1 MQIILNFFAKLNIC
15 ISICMF
21 NFLQKIKEID
31 CMSFIHDFIMESNQL
46 EDTALYE
53 QAQKMVKKRTP
64 VKTER
69 PSKKEVEAQEPVN
82 EGCGKEEPKSK
93 QEKAQKQEEPKKEI
107 TEEKINEATEYVNL
121 EDIVSDDV
129 YVEALDVNKL
139 TESKQKRKKERSAK
153 ALMYENSRREK
164 RIATYRKAARIDE
177 SVKITEDNIKK
188 WAFDRTCMWEA
199 VTPEKLK
206 ADLLGLPYEGIKD

>member
-1 MQIILNFFAKLNIC
+1 
-15 ISICMF
+15 MF

-31 CMSFIHDFIMESNQL
+31 YMSFIHDFIMESNQL
-46 EDTALYE
+46 EDTAIYE
-53 QAQKMVKKRTP
+53 QAQKMVKKRAP
-64 VKTER
+64 VKRER
-69 PSKKEVEAQEPVN
+69 PSKKEVKAQEPVN
-82 EGCGKEEPKSK
+82 EECGKEEPKQPEK
-93 QEKAQKQEEPKKEI
+93 QEKIAEEKI
-107 TEEKINEATEYVNL
+107 TEEKITEATEYVNL

-129 YVEALDVNKL
+129 YVEALDINKL
-139 TESKQKRKKERSAK
+139 TESKEKKKKERSAK

-164 RIATYRKAARIDE
+164 RIATYRKVARIDE

-206 ADLLGLPYEGIKD
+206 AELLGLPYEGIKD